1 MRYFTL
7 KEILFSAVLFSLF
20 GIVAGIMYFVVFVNK
35 YRVKKIILC
44 GLYVLK
50 SKSFSPGISIR
61 QSKSAKVFEKI
72 TETFFE
78 FSFFLVGGII
88 FIFLLYVGCDGVF
101 RVYTL
106 IITLLFA
113 YLSYVLL
120 NKLFKRIVNSVLD
133 KLFFAV
139 YSILYAF
146 TYPLRRILLI
156 FISRISPIAVKMN
169 CMVKEKRFKRLT
181 IKKSNEQALLF
192 ENIY

>member
-1 MRYFTL
+1 MRYFTP
-7 KEILFSAVLFSLF
+7 KEIVFSAVLFSLF

-50 SKSFSPGISIR
+50 SKSFSPDISIR
-61 QSKSAKVFEKI
+61 QSTSAKVFDKI

-78 FSFFLVGGII
+78 FLFFLDGGII
-88 FIFLLYVGCDGVF
+88 FILLLYIGCDGVF

-113 YLSYVLL
+113 YLSYVLF
-120 NKLFKRIVNSVLD
+120 NRLFKRIVNSVLD
-133 KLFFAV
+133 KLFLGV

-146 TYPLRRILLI
+146 TYPLRRIFLI
-156 FISRISPIAVKMN
+156 LISRVKPIAVKIN
-169 CMVKEKRFKRLT
+169 YKAKEKRFKRLIT
-181 IKKSNEQALLF
+181 KKSNEQTLLF
-192 ENIY
+192 ENIH